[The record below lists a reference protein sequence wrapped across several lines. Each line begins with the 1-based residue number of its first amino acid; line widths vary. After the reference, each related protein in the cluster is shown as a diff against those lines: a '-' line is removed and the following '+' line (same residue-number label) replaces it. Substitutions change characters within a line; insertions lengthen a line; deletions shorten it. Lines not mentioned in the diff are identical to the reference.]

1 MKSRLAWFL
10 VLTLL
15 LSALCGATVLAEEE
29 KIEITIWGIDPTGV
43 GDGNAE
49 MIAALQA
56 AFPQYEIKCEAMPAS
71 GGYDTQDLS
80 KLTAAVAAGDPP
92 DIAVLNA
99 PFIME
104 VASRGMLEPINAYI
118 EDLGIDLRETFY
130 EYTIDEMTFQ
140 GDIWGLPSDTDCRI
154 LYYNKDMFEE
164 AGLDPE
170 APPTTWD
177 QLLEYAEKLTKYD
190 ENGNYEQIG
199 FIPNYGNSWLYLYA
213 IQNGGSFVSEDG
225 RTITL
230 NAPENVEALEFMV
243 EGYDLLGGAEKV
255 NAYSSSF
262 LTGADDPFL
271 RGQVAMLIN
280 CDNSTAN
287 YARYAPDLNYGVAYA
302 PTPTGENFKTWSGGW
317 GYGIMKG
324 SQHPKEAT
332 EVMMWLCTQGP
343 IEKLAGQKVYNDENG
358 LFTLPNLYAC
368 HATNDTLY
376 DLYVKD
382 FEYEIPREA
391 FAFAVEALDTS
402 MPLPV
407 SPVGQLLWSHHA
419 SAIDAA
425 IYHNGE
431 PQDILDEATWTVQ
444 QELDTFWRKNDSL

>member
-1 MKSRLAWFL
+1 MCAMKSRLAWFL

-164 AGLDPE
+164 AGLIAIGNPLKSSPDFPPPSTVHE
-170 APPTTWD
+170 GFPSHGAPSPSTFLFHTHD
-177 QLLEYAEKLTKYD
+177 LERLDTHQS
-190 ENGNYEQIG
+190 G
-199 FIPNYGNSWLYLYA
+199 
-213 IQNGGSFVSEDG
+213 
-225 RTITL
+225 
-230 NAPENVEALEFMV
+230 
-243 EGYDLLGGAEKV
+243 
-255 NAYSSSF
+255 F
-262 LTGADDPFL
+262 LTIVVQFGFL
-271 RGQVAMLIN
+271 FRGQVQLFQQG
-280 CDNSTAN
+280 
-287 YARYAPDLNYGVAYA
+287 LNGV
-302 PTPTGENFKTWSGGW
+302 
-317 GYGIMKG
+317 
-324 SQHPKEAT
+324 
-332 EVMMWLCTQGP
+332 
-343 IEKLAGQKVYNDENG
+343 
-358 LFTLPNLYAC
+358 
-368 HATNDTLY
+368 
-376 DLYVKD
+376 
-382 FEYEIPREA
+382 
-391 FAFAVEALDTS
+391 
-402 MPLPV
+402 
-407 SPVGQLLWSHHA
+407 LLRC
-419 SAIDAA
+419 
-425 IYHNGE
+425 
-431 PQDILDEATWTVQ
+431 V
-444 QELDTFWRKNDSL
+444 

>member
-1 MKSRLAWFL
+1 MKSRLAWIL
-10 VLTLL
+10 VIALL
-15 LSALCGATVLAEEE
+15 LSTLCGMAAIAEE
-29 KIEITIWGIDPTGV
+29 KTVITIWGIDPTGV

-49 MIAALQA
+49 MIAAMQA

-104 VASRGMLEPINAYI
+104 VAARGILLPVNEYI
-118 EDLGIDLRETFY
+118 DELGIDLRATFY
-130 EYTIDEMTFQ
+130 DYTIDEMTFKDQ
-140 GDIWGLPSDTDCRI
+140 IWGLPSDTDDR
-154 LYYNKDMFEE
+154 LLFYNKDMFAE

-170 APPTTWD
+170 SPPTTWD
-177 QLLEYAEKLTKYD
+177 ELLDYAEKLTKYD

-230 NAPENVEALEFMV
+230 NAPENVEALQFMV
-243 EGYDLLGGAEKV
+243 EGYDLLGGAEKI
-255 NAYSSSF
+255 NAYQSSF
-262 LTGADDPFL
+262 LGAADDPFL

-280 CDNSTAN
+280 VDNAMVG

-302 PTPTGENFKTWSGGW
+302 PTPTGDNFKTWSGGW

-324 SQHPKEAT
+324 SEHPKEAT
-332 EVMMWLCTQGP
+332 EVMLWLCTQGP
-343 IEKLAGQKVYNDENG
+343 IEKIAGQKAYNDENG
-358 LFTLPNLYAC
+358 LFTFPNLYAC
-368 HATNDTLY
+368 YATNETLY
-376 DLYVKD
+376 DLYIKD
-382 FEYEIPREA
+382 FPYETPREA
-391 FAFAVEALDTS
+391 HAFAVEALDTS

-407 SPVGQLLWSHHA
+407 SPVGQLLWSQHA
-419 SAIDAA
+419 AAIDAA
-425 IYHNGE
+425 IYHDGE

-444 QELDTFWRKNDSL
+444 KELDSFWRKNDTL